1 MKLTIC
7 NSHEFKLSKNRATLR
22 HPISKRNYH
31 ICECQQCGDEY
42 LSRNPIS
49 SFCSNECSIQ
59 SQRVDINFI
68 RASFDAEG
76 YTLLSDSY
84 INAITNLDFKC
95 PNGHSGQAKWN
106 SWQQGHRCCE
116 CNYKK
121 YTIDDARVSFEAE
134 GYTLLSSTYKNQN
147 EPLNFIC
154 SNGHNHKITF
164 HAWLAGQRCAYCY
177 GNNKKT
183 VDEVKGYI
191 EECEHILL
199 VDEYNGSF
207 HKLLIKC
214 PEGHEYSVRFNNFQQ
229 GQRCPVCA
237 GNIKHE
243 YEYVKEY
250 IESYGYTL
258 LSKEYNDVNKK
269 LLTICPEG
277 HEWETLFHSF
287 KNNGNRCNTCA
298 IEYRR
303 SLLVYSYDKVKDMVE
318 QDGYKLISDEYVN
331 SRTKITVECDKGHTY
346 DVELASFNRGRRCP
360 ICDHQKTVSKA
371 EIELTE
377 FIKSH
382 VDDVIVSDR
391 VQIAPLELDIFLPK
405 YNIAIEYNGLYW
417 HSEQQGKGKNYHL
430 NKTLKC
436 KEKGIQLLHIF
447 EDEWLNNKDVVK
459 SVILS
464 KLGIFERRYYA
475 RKCNIMLTDSTT
487 KNEFLDKY
495 HLQGSDNSSHSVCL
509 YVGMEILSIMTF
521 GMRTISGKNGVNFEM
536 LRFCNKPGVQ
546 IIGGA
551 SKLLKF
557 FIKHYNPP
565 YIKTFA
571 DLRYSDGSF
580 YEKVGFKLKHISGPN
595 YWYIIDGKRSH
606 RVAYQKHKLK
616 DKLAIYDPLK
626 TEYENVLANGIDRIY
641 DCGNYVYEY
650 WRNDVITQDNS

>member
-7 NSHEFKLSKNRATLR
+7 NSHEFKLSRNRATLR

-31 ICECQQCGDEY
+31 VCECQQCGDEY
-42 LSRNPIS
+42 LSRNSIS

-68 RASFDAEG
+68 RASFEAEG

-121 YTIDDARVSFEAE
+121 YTIDDARVSFDAE

-154 SNGHNHKITF
+154 PNGHNHKITF

-183 VDEVKGYI
+183 VGDI
-191 EECEHILL
+191 ERLVIQENYILL
-199 VDEYNGSF
+199 SDDYTGAFNKIAVECPYG
-207 HKLLIKC
+207 HKYK
-214 PEGHEYSVRFNNFQQ
+214 VRFNNFQQ
-229 GQRCPVCA
+229 GQRCP
-237 GNIKHE
+237 
-243 YEYVKEY
+243 
-250 IESYGYTL
+250 
-258 LSKEYNDVNKK
+258 
-269 LLTICPEG
+269 
-277 HEWETLFHSF
+277 
-287 KNNGNRCNTCA
+287 TCD
-298 IEYRR
+298 Y
-303 SLLVYSYDKVKDMVE
+303 
-318 QDGYKLISDEYVN
+318 
-331 SRTKITVECDKGHTY
+331 
-346 DVELASFNRGRRCP
+346 
-360 ICDHQKTVSKA
+360 QKTVSKA

-382 VDDVIVSDR
+382 VDDVIISDR

-405 YNIAIEYNGLYW
+405 CNIAIEYNGLYW
-417 HSEQQGKGKNYHL
+417 HSEQQGKGRNYHL

-475 RKCNIMLTDSTT
+475 RKCNVMLTDSAT

-546 IIGGA
+546 IVGGA

-595 YWYIIDGKRSH
+595 YWYIIDGRRSH